1 MQYSKYFANKM
12 RISQGYNEG
21 NHKRHTTSIQ
31 KDYPVDETYGAAG
44 SGGYFIAPFDCK
56 IVRKYDAVS
65 NYIWITSTDKVRTP
79 SGDKIVS
86 ILIAHISASEFNA
99 LKVGDTFKQGQKVV
113 SEAVD
118 ANSTGHHN
126 HVCTGFGELSGTGW
140 AKQEVGGNE
149 FWVLTTKEGTQKPED
164 VFYVDKSVTEIV
176 DNAGINF
183 EEMPTEEIGE
193 EITNDYK
200 TGIYKVLTDLYIR
213 KTAGTNEHVLVKD
226 CTDAMKNALTSTNG
240 NDYAVVK
247 AGHNITA
254 LEIIEKD
261 NGSVWVRNYS
271 GYLCLKGVSGQVYLE
286 FVE

>member
-21 NHKRHTTSIQ
+21 NHKRHTTSAQ

-65 NYIWITSTDKVRTP
+65 NYIWLTSTGKVRTP
-79 SGDKIVS
+79 SGDKFVS

-126 HVCTGFGELSGTGW
+126 HVCAGFGELSGTGW
-140 AKQEVGGNE
+140 AKQVVGGNE

-164 VFYVDKSVTEIV
+164 VFYIDKSVTEII
-176 DNAGINF
+176 DDAGINF
-183 EEMPTEEIGE
+183 KEMPTEEISE
-193 EITNDYK
+193 EPTEDFFGGLGYFKDGDEHPNINRIAEFMLKTFPKYTSEKALGPVYGPNIKSSIKEFQRRAKLEGNYDSTVDGYFGPIT
-200 TGIYKVLTDLYIR
+200 
-213 KTAGTNEHVLVKD
+213 
-226 CTDAMKNALTSTNG
+226 
-240 NDYAVVK
+240 
-247 AGHNITA
+247 
-254 LEIIEKD
+254 LE
-261 NGSVWVRNYS
+261 S
-271 GYLCLKGVSGQVYLE
+271 LKKYGFQE
-286 FVE
+286 

>member
-1 MQYSKYFANKM
+1 M

-21 NHKRHTTSIQ
+21 NHKRHTTSTQ
-31 KDYPVDETYGAAG
+31 KDYPIDETYGASG

-126 HVCTGFGELSGTGW
+126 HVCAGFGELSGTGW
-140 AKQEVGGNE
+140 AKQVVNGNE

-164 VFYVDKSVTEIV
+164 AFYIDKSMTEII
-176 DNAGINF
+176 NSKGIEF
-183 EEMPTEEIGE
+183 KDMPAEEETTG
-193 EITNDYK
+193 YK
-200 TGIYKVLTDLYIR
+200 TGIYKVLENLYIR

-226 CTDAMKNALTSTNG
+226 CTDKMKNALDSTNP
-240 NDYAVVK
+240 NAYAVVK

-254 LEIIEKD
+254 LDIIYKD
-261 NGSVWVRNYS
+261 NGSVWVKNYN
-271 GYLCLKGVSGQVYLE
+271 GYLCLKGVSGKVYLE

>member
-21 NHKRHTTSIQ
+21 NHKRHTTCSQ

-65 NYIWITSTDKVRTP
+65 NYIWLTSTGKVRTP

-99 LKVGDTFKQGQKVV
+99 LKVGDTFKQGEKVV

-126 HVCTGFGELSGTGW
+126 HVCAGFGELSGTGW
-140 AKQEVGGNE
+140 AKQVVGGNE

-164 VFYVDKSVTEIV
+164 VFYIDKSVTEII
-176 DNAGINF
+176 DDAGINF
-183 EEMPTEEIGE
+183 KEMPTEEISE
-193 EITNDYK
+193 EPTEDFFGGLGYFKDGDEHPNINRIAEFMLKTFPKYTSEKALGPVYGPYIKSSIKEFQRRAKLEGNYDSTVDGYFGPIT
-200 TGIYKVLTDLYIR
+200 
-213 KTAGTNEHVLVKD
+213 
-226 CTDAMKNALTSTNG
+226 
-240 NDYAVVK
+240 
-247 AGHNITA
+247 
-254 LEIIEKD
+254 LE
-261 NGSVWVRNYS
+261 S
-271 GYLCLKGVSGQVYLE
+271 LKKYGFQE
-286 FVE
+286 

>member
-21 NHKRHTTSIQ
+21 NHKRHTTCAQ

-56 IVRKYDAVS
+56 IVKKYDAVS
-65 NYIWITSTDKVRTP
+65 NYIWLTSTGKVRTP

-99 LKVGDTFKQGQKVV
+99 LKVGQTFKQGEKVV

-126 HVCTGFGELSGTGW
+126 HVCAGFGELSGTGW
-140 AKQEVGGNE
+140 AKQEVGDNE
-149 FWVLTTKEGTQKPED
+149 FWVLTTTEGTQKPED
-164 VFYVDKSVTEIV
+164 VTEIV

-183 EEMPTEEIGE
+183 KEMPTEEIGE
-193 EITNDYK
+193 ETTNEFK
-200 TGIYKVLTDLYIR
+200 TGIYKVLIDLYIR
-213 KTAGTNEHVLVKD
+213 KTASTNDHVLVKE
-226 CTDAMKNALTSTNG
+226 CTDKMKNALDSTNP
-240 NDYAVVK
+240 NAYAVVK

-254 LEIIEKD
+254 LDIIYKD
-261 NGSVWVRNYS
+261 NGSVWIKNYS
-271 GYLCLKGVSGQVYLE
+271 GYICLKGVSGQVYLE

>member
-1 MQYSKYFANKM
+1 MQYSKYFSNKM

-21 NHKRHTTSIQ
+21 NHKRHTTCAQ

-65 NYIWITSTDKVRTP
+65 NYIWLTSTGKVRTP

-126 HVCTGFGELSGTGW
+126 HVCAGFGEPSGTGW
-140 AKQEVGGNE
+140 AKQVVNGNE

-213 KTAGTNEHVLVKD
+213 KTVGTTDHVLVKE
-226 CTDAMKNALTSTNG
+226 CTDKMKNALDSTNP